1 MVISDFN
8 IICLGQSTP
17 ELITC
22 EKIGVDVITSKD
34 GYGLHWK
41 TLSNSN
47 GIWYQFY
54 PLEREI
60 TKQYNDEFFDL
71 TVIDM
76 KYVAVSLENHVVGLK
91 NLVDT
96 YLSLSP
102 IHEILLL
109 IRLDEHGESDDVS
122 DLTAE
127 DFASNL
133 YEDKL
138 QFNKIYHIIQ

>member
-8 IICLGQSTP
+8 IICLKQSTP
-17 ELITC
+17 EPITYG
-22 EKIGVDVITSKD
+22 KIGVDVITSKD
-34 GYGLHWK
+34 GYGLHWN

-54 PLEREI
+54 PLERET

-71 TVIDM
+71 TITNM
-76 KYVAVSLENHVVGLK
+76 KYMAVSLANHIVELK
-91 NLVDT
+91 KIIDT

-109 IRLDEHGESDDVS
+109 IRLDEHGESNEIF
-122 DLTAE
+122 DLSAQ
-127 DFASNL
+127 DFASYL
-133 YEDKL
+133 YEKKL
-138 QFNKIYHIIQ
+138 QFNKIYHIVR